1 MGNRKSQVLQRDMVC
16 KAENF
21 RRDDLPTFFHIA
33 GTAKSTGRRGPYV
46 YQSEIPP
53 FERLVP
59 RILRG
64 SSHGLPLTLNTPYGP
79 EPVITC
85 PDTGSDVNIIPES
98 TARRFGYTTSDF
110 NPCEVSLRLPRGRLV
125 EPIGELKIGFW
136 FGTLLE
142 PNGELE
148 TTSFYVLPG
157 ASTIF
162 IGVAVLDETKTM
174 TKHRNRLIKVP
185 RANLGISSVCSVGK
199 PRFQVVCDIDHGPTV
214 ALADTGSDIDLI
226 SPEFAQD
233 RNFEIHP
240 AEHVIELADGSHVVS
255 YGFVRTTVSIGT
267 HFDSTCAPLSK
278 ASISVDCFVLEDLG
292 QDFILGEQSLDQ
304 LHVFTEN
311 QHVLLLASDV
321 NAVMEL
327 NRVHILGKTINWIKE
342 KLNPATSQIDTNGE

>member
-1 MGNRKSQVLQRDMVC
+1 
-16 KAENF
+16 
-21 RRDDLPTFFHIA
+21 
-33 GTAKSTGRRGPYV
+33 
-46 YQSEIPP
+46 
-53 FERLVP
+53 
-59 RILRG
+59 
-64 SSHGLPLTLNTPYGP
+64 
-79 EPVITC
+79 
-85 PDTGSDVNIIPES
+85 
-98 TARRFGYTTSDF
+98 
-110 NPCEVSLRLPRGRLV
+110 LPRGRLV